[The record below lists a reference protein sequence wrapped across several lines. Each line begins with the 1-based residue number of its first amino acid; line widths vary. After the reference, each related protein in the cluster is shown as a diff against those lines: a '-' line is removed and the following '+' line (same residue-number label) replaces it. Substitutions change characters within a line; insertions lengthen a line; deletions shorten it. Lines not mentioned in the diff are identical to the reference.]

1 MRTLN
6 LSTGLPVLRVL
17 LALTL
22 CLVVP
27 GLAWAE
33 EDSDSGEDEESEEGE
48 DDEGD
53 LPPWAEGEGEEGDGE
68 EGDGEEGDGEE
79 GDGVGSEMGENA
91 ADGEEGEASDED
103 AIPPG
108 QWKGGG
114 MLGLGFSIGTANGLS
129 LKIWPAQMHGIVLTL
144 GAPPRLNS
152 LAVGLSYRIHPK
164 SITLPGSK
172 VSLHPNLGPA
182 FRMRLFIYSDGS
194 YIDGLGGLA
203 IGLSATIADAP
214 AEFFMDVVP
223 GVTFG
228 LNIPGTGIGFD
239 VAGRVGAR
247 LYL

>member
-6 LSTGLPVLRVL
+6 FQDTSPLGLRVL
-17 LALTL
+17 LAITL
-22 CLVVP
+22 CLALP
-27 GLAWAE
+27 GLAWADEDSDSEEGDEGGE
-33 EDSDSGEDEESEEGE
+33 EDSDEE
-48 DDEGD
+48 
-53 LPPWAEGEGEEGDGE
+53 LPPWAASEGDDKDAEGSEDAEEAGGEE
-68 EGDGEEGDGEE
+68 
-79 GDGVGSEMGENA
+79 VGSEMGENA
-91 ADGEEGEASDED
+91 AGDAAAED
-103 AIPPG
+103 AIPAG
-108 QWKGGG
+108 QWKSGG
-114 MLGLGFSIGTANGLS
+114 MLGLGFSIGTANGLAM
-129 LKIWPAQMHGIVLTL
+129 KIWPAQMHGIVITL

-182 FRMRLFIYSDGS
+182 FRMRMFVYADGS
-194 YIDGLGGLA
+194 YVDGLGGLA
-203 IGLSATIADAP
+203 VGLSATIADAP

-228 LNIPGTGIGFD
+228 INIPGTGIGFD